1 MFKWSLEL
9 KGADIVWISPFLVLR
24 IWVLYVEISKII
36 FKLFLRVDD
45 EVNETEKLAETKVL
59 LFLNKNQSSWIA
71 IVNNEEVMKFL
82 NCPGEVYKWQ
92 IFIQNFWDEFGRPKR
107 YTLKTTF

>member
-1 MFKWSLEL
+1 M
-9 KGADIVWISPFLVLR
+9 
-24 IWVLYVEISKII
+24 
-36 FKLFLRVDD
+36 VD
-45 EVNETEKLAETKVL
+45 
-59 LFLNKNQSSWIA
+59 
-71 IVNNEEVMKFL
+71 NEEVMEFL